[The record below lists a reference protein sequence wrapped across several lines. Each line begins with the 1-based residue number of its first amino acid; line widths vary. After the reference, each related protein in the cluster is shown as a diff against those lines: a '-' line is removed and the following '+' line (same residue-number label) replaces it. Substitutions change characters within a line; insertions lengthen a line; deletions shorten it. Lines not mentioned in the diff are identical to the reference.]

1 MRRSRRPSRP
11 ARNARNAG
19 RESSSS
25 APVGTGPSSRA
36 RESPTASTAPTSART
51 ERRKRD
57 RRFWTNRAPSAA
69 SRWSSVA
76 GDTDSSSPAPTTRA
90 ARVRRVSPAARRAVR
105 ARRPRSS
112 LPGFWVYS
120 RRRLAKARRV
130 STPGANP
137 LSWQGQNPAEEEQ
150 GGKSHV
156 AQVTLKQLL
165 EAGVHFGHQPSRWN
179 PKMKTYIFTA
189 RNGIH
194 IIDLQKTVRLLDDA
208 WEFTR
213 SVAASGRPVLFVGT
227 KKQAQETIQT
237 EAARCGMYFVN
248 RRWMGGMLTNFST
261 VKKRI
266 ERLQELR
273 KMQQEG
279 QFEQM
284 AKKEA
289 KRLQDELDRLMFH
302 FDGIADMK
310 RLPGALYVVDPRK
323 EHIAVTEANRLKIP
337 VVAITDSN
345 CDPDLITYVI
355 PGNDDAIRAVKLLT
369 GKIADACQ
377 EGRQEAA
384 ARGEILPEVEERE
397 FLETPRYEEIEE
409 YLEDEEDYL
418 PTVSEEEFIGRG
430 VNDEE
435 AR

>member
-1 MRRSRRPSRP
+1 MHL
-11 ARNARNAG
+11 
-19 RESSSS
+19 SS
-25 APVGTGPSSRA
+25 ARGPEPGGRTTGGNQ
-36 RESPTASTAPTSART
+36 
-51 ERRKRD
+51 
-57 RRFWTNRAPSAA
+57 TN
-69 SRWSSVA
+69 
-76 GDTDSSSPAPTTRA
+76 
-90 ARVRRVSPAARRAVR
+90 
-105 ARRPRSS
+105 
-112 LPGFWVYS
+112 
-120 RRRLAKARRV
+120 
-130 STPGANP
+130 
-137 LSWQGQNPAEEEQ
+137 
-150 GGKSHV
+150 V

-165 EAGVHFGHQPSRWN
+165 EAGVHFGHQTSRWN

-208 WEFTR
+208 WDFTR
-213 SVAASGRPVLFVGT
+213 NVAASGRPVLFVGT

-266 ERLQELR
+266 ERLQDLR

-284 AKKEA
+284 SKKEA
-289 KRLQDELDRLMFH
+289 KRLTDELDRLMFH

-345 CDPDLITYVI
+345 CDPDLIQYVI
-355 PGNDDAIRAVKLLT
+355 PGNDDAIRAVKLIT
-369 GKIADACQ
+369 GKMADACL
-377 EGRQEAA
+377 EGRQEVAE
-384 ARGEILPEVEERE
+384 GELPPMDERE
-397 FLETPRYEEIEE
+397 FLPTEPTYEIPEE
-409 YLEDEEDYL
+409 YLEEDEDYRL
-418 PTVSEEEFIGRG
+418 PSVSEDEFLTRD
-430 VNDEE
+430 DED
-435 AR
+435 R